1 MFMKHIHVVLVLLW
15 CSLLTPVATAQVAP
29 KNATNFAIIG
39 ITRGQT
45 LQINVVA
52 FPPDPCFAQLGFQ
65 NSSGNPVGTTTA
77 VTLQPGESA
86 SLAINGNSLTS
97 VSGARVQVLPTVV
110 PVAGIANACQ
120 ASAEI
125 FDNALGITNVLV
137 PGAVGYPSN
146 PALAMLG
153 VTELET
159 VRLNVVAYPPDP
171 CVGQISFLNSN
182 GALVGNALMSV
193 NLGPG
198 QATFLDLPG
207 STLVSKLGQRAEVRP
222 VLTPGSAS
230 PNSCIPSAEVY
241 INGLGSTS
249 SYFPPDPCD
258 PSSTLCAAFKNSP

>member
-1 MFMKHIHVVLVLLW
+1 MFMKHICAALL
-15 CSLLTPVATAQVAP
+15 CCLLTPVATAQAGP
-29 KNATNFAIIG
+29 GNTTNFAMIG

-45 LQINVVA
+45 LEINLVA
-52 FPPDPCFAQLGFQ
+52 YPPDPCFAQLGFQ

-97 VSGARVQVLPTVV
+97 ALGQRVQVLPTVV
-110 PVAGIANACQ
+110 PAAGIANGCQ

-125 FDNALGITNVLV
+125 FDNVLGITSVLV
-137 PGAVGYPSN
+137 PGSVGYPPV
-146 PALAMLG
+146 PALGMLG

-159 VRLNVVAYPPDP
+159 VRLNVVAFPPDP

-182 GALVGNALMSV
+182 GAVVGNAVMNV

-207 STLVSKLGQRAEVRP
+207 STLVSKLGQRAVVRP
-222 VLTPGSAS
+222 VVTPSLAS
-230 PNSCIPSAEVY
+230 TAANSCVPSAEVY
-241 INGLGSTS
+241 INGLGTTS
-249 SYFPPDPCD
+249 SYYPPGPCD
-258 PSSTLCAAFKNSP
+258 AASTVCSTF